1 MKGFKTGDSDP
12 GTQRKLLSIE
22 NEELAAQEE
31 MAEIEGIHRDSDEM
45 SVLETL
51 MNEANINE
59 IEIDNMYGQQPESDS
74 DADDSS

>member
-1 MKGFKTGDSDP
+1 M
-12 GTQRKLLSIE
+12 
-22 NEELAAQEE
+22 AAQEE

-59 IEIDNMYGQQPESDS
+59 IEIDNMYGEQPESDS